1 VIDWFSLIL
10 QSITTFYLWE
20 LIMVITIKKHDGSVV
35 ETNAIALARKLNN
48 IVVDKMA
55 DGVLGKPDIRW
66 DQADF
71 INCMIDTI
79 DTMFTEKDFK

>member
-20 LIMVITIKKHDGSVV
+20 LIMVITIKKNDGSVV

>member
-1 VIDWFSLIL
+1 MIDWFFSISR
-10 QSITTFYLWE
+10 SITTFYLWE

>member
-1 VIDWFSLIL
+1 
-10 QSITTFYLWE
+10 
-20 LIMVITIKKHDGSVV
+20 MVITIKKHDASVV

>member
-1 VIDWFSLIL
+1 
-10 QSITTFYLWE
+10 
-20 LIMVITIKKHDGSVV
+20 MVITIKKHDGSVV

-55 DGVLGKPDIRW
+55 AGVLGKPDIRW

-79 DTMFTEKDFK
+79 DTKFTEKDFK

>member
-1 VIDWFSLIL
+1 
-10 QSITTFYLWE
+10 
-20 LIMVITIKKHDGSVV
+20 MVITIKKHDGSVV

-66 DQADF
+66 DEADF

>member
-1 VIDWFSLIL
+1 
-10 QSITTFYLWE
+10 
-20 LIMVITIKKHDGSVV
+20 MVITIKKHDGSVV

-55 DGVLGKPDIRW
+55 DGVLGKADIRW